1 MNSQIPL
8 IDEEN
13 PFYCPS
19 FPAAAYLA
27 TLRQARQSNPFLFQD
42 MSLRSFFWKIGSLLH
57 KRRPELYKQ
66 CCRS

>member
-1 MNSQIPL
+1 IPL

-27 TLRQARQSNPFLFQD
+27 TLRQALQSNPFLFQD
-42 MSLRSFFWKIGSLLH
+42 MSLRSFFWKIGLCST
-57 KRRPELYKQ
+57 KE
-66 CCRS
+66 

>member
-42 MSLRSFFWKIGSLLH
+42 MSLRSFFWKI
-57 KRRPELYKQ
+57 
-66 CCRS
+66 

>member
-27 TLRQARQSNPFLFQD
+27 TIQQARQSNPFLFQD
-42 MSLRSFFWKIGSLLH
+42 MSLRSFFLENQSLLD
-57 KRRPELYKQ
+57 KRRPELY
-66 CCRS
+66 